1 MSMKK
6 SPTEMKKE
14 SVALYRN
21 EAFDNGFYEYF
32 RSKQN
37 NRISQILNSVERNI
51 KLESI
56 TYRQL
61 NSWEKEGLLS
71 VQREGR
77 EWRRFSIIDA
87 IWVKLIKELR
97 EFGVTWK
104 QLKVTKESLEFESKK
119 CGVAMPLLEFY
130 IAFAVGNKMPVLLL
144 IFKDGIAVPCSFT
157 QYKVAKEA
165 VGVDDH
171 IQINLNA
178 ILQSMFPEI
187 DLKPKQKIDAPV
199 SVNEMEL
206 LALLRLGNYEKVEL
220 RFKKGK
226 MELFEGIRRFD
237 AMKRI
242 QELRKEHKYQ
252 DITYKQDDGVIV
264 AILQTIK
271 ERFSKGNLPD

>member
-1 MSMKK
+1 MKK